1 MLRHRRHQLLLH
13 ELDELPLVAQSPL
26 PRPRPLPLPSTC
38 TMSTARKASMRA
50 MSRRQGHVAGTVTGA
65 VAFVLLPKEVQ
76 AGELQEETSR
86 RPIYKP
92 RLCHS

>member
-1 MLRHRRHQLLLH
+1 MMLRHGPQLH
-13 ELDELPLVAQSPL
+13 ELEELADLDEPLPSPL
-26 PRPRPLPLPSTC
+26 PATC
-38 TMSTARKASMRA
+38 TMSAARKASMRA
-50 MSRRQGHVAGTVTGA
+50 MSRRRGNVAGTATA
-65 VAFVLLPKEVQ
+65 PVAFVLLPKDVQ